1 MTSGTA
7 IPVDT
12 RSSIALAIQEHFTQ
26 NLSHQMPLRQILRL
40 RAAQH
45 LTKSGWQ
52 PLPELE
58 MDR

>member
-1 MTSGTA
+1 MTSGTV

-12 RSSIALAIQEHFTQ
+12 RSFIGLAIQEHSTQ

-40 RAAQH
+40 RATQH
-45 LTKSGWQ
+45 LTKLGWQ

>member
-1 MTSGTA
+1 MTSGTV

-12 RSSIALAIQEHFTQ
+12 KYFIGLAIQEYFTQ
-26 NLSHQMPLRQILRL
+26 NQSHQMSLRQILRL
-40 RAAQH
+40 RATQH